1 MKIIAVI
8 GLPGSGKSH
17 YLDKFKNNP
26 DYLIIDDPKNISE
39 IPLDISKNILIADC
53 HLCRT
58 TVRDS
63 FKNIITKLLPN
74 HSIEI
79 VFFENNPTQCLKN
92 VEYRNDGRKVEA
104 TIIQYSK
111 KYEIPEGSK
120 VIPVFNTEL
129 LKNKRKNKNT
139 L

>member
-8 GLPGSGKSH
+8 GLPGSGKSY

-26 DYLIIDDPKNISE
+26 DYIIIDDPKNISE
-39 IPLDISKNILIADC
+39 IPVDVDKNILIADC
-53 HLCRT
+53 HLCRKE
-58 TVRDS
+58 VLNS
-63 FKNIITKLLPN
+63 FKQVINKILPK
-74 HSIEI
+74 HSIEL
-79 VFFENNPTQCLKN
+79 VFFENNPNQCLKN

-111 KYEIPEGSK
+111 KYEIPEGEK
-120 VIPVFNTEL
+120 VIPIFNTEL
-129 LKNKRKNKNT
+129 LTKKRKNKNS